1 MLPTYNARL
10 TKIQAGA
17 GGGVADGLDTNAAGT
32 IRWEGD
38 QDAYILIKKMRNYSG
53 DTSQIAKEIVIY
65 VPDHTART
73 AGLIVGDYLTIKQNG
88 SSTTYRANDVV
99 SSVGLDALGSVKVG
113 VERA

>member
-17 GGGVADGLDTNAAGT
+17 GGGVADGLETPTSGT
-32 IRWEGD
+32 VRWEGD
-38 QDAYILIKKMRNYSG
+38 QDAYILTKKTRNYSG

-65 VPDHTART
+65 VPDHTARI
-73 AGLIVGDYLTIKQNG
+73 AGLVVGDYLTIIQDG
-88 SSTTYRANDVV
+88 TTSTYRANDVV

>member
-1 MLPTYNARL
+1 MLPASNARL

-17 GGGVADGLDTNAAGT
+17 GGGVADGLDSNAPGA

-38 QDAYILIKKMRNYSG
+38 QDAYILIKKRRQYQG
-53 DTSQIAKEIVIY
+53 DTSQITKEIVVY

-73 AGLIVGDYLTIKQNG
+73 AGLVVGDYLTIKQNS